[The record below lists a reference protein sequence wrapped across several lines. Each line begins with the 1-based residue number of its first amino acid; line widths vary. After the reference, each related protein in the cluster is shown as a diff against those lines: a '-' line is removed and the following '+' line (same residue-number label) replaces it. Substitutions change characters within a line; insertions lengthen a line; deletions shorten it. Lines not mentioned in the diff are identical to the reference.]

1 MNEYQE
7 SIETRTV
14 GDLLRLSTSPFS
26 DTEVSIKRMVRST
39 ESIPLVTFIIPVHN
53 QEEII
58 RTNLQSIQD
67 CATVFHEFV
76 IINDASTDHSAK
88 EILSWISETSLD
100 RTTIAITYIESQNDV
115 FETICDSIGIE
126 LASGDFVVEIQ
137 ADMKLCDKGFD
148 QRLVNALLQN
158 EDVFAVSGRG
168 IHPLY
173 DIVSNRTSRR
183 IVTANKFWS
192 GLRRLVS
199 AGRRTAAH
207 KPSVPIFKML
217 GEEGRLGEHINKPLA
232 PVAEPRSLFV
242 GGTVMRG
249 PLAFRKS
256 EFAALGGFDLDRF
269 FLGNDD
275 HDLLA
280 RAYGNLRKTG
290 AYLPIAFDSPTR
302 LGSTRKVREVEK
314 EKRYRD
320 LKRHFETQQRTSYL
334 EMSGGLPGPRRDV
347 RPLAPL
353 RF

>member
-1 MNEYQE
+1 VLFCNLRFVEKEISSARLDWDIGDWMNKYQE
-7 SIETRTV
+7 SIETTTV
-14 GDLLRLSTSPFS
+14 GNLLRLSTSPFS
-26 DTEVSIKRMVRST
+26 DTEISIRRMVCST
-39 ESIPLVTFIIPVHN
+39 ESIPLVSFIIPVHN

-58 RTNLQSIQD
+58 RNNLQSIQE
-67 CATVFHEFV
+67 CATALHEFI
-76 IINDASTDHSAK
+76 IINDASADHSAK
-88 EILSWISETSLD
+88 EILSWISETS
-100 RTTIAITYIESQNDV
+100 RGRAITAITYIESQNDV

-126 LASGDFVVEIQ
+126 VASGEFVVEIQ

-148 QRLVNALLQN
+148 RRLVNALLQN

-173 DIVSNRTSRR
+173 DIVSNPRSRR

-199 AGRRTAAH
+199 AGRGAAAH
-207 KPSVPIFKML
+207 KPSAPIFKML

-232 PVAEPRSLFV
+232 PATEPRSLFV

-280 RAYGNLRKTG
+280 RAYGNLGKTG
-290 AYLPIAFDSPTR
+290 A
-302 LGSTRKVREVEK
+302 
-314 EKRYRD
+314 
-320 LKRHFETQQRTSYL
+320 
-334 EMSGGLPGPRRDV
+334 
-347 RPLAPL
+347 
-353 RF
+353 